1 MIRASL
7 HVLNKM
13 RNARAGRRRR
23 SGVGAELQMACFAV
37 AERVKRGSQAGS
49 NEKGIGAVV
58 AAVSFAVKGVERF
71 GIERKEGGARTKPEM
86 SGVVRNRK
94 EACEKRNG
102 RVVVEQKK

>member
-1 MIRASL
+1 
-7 HVLNKM
+7 
-13 RNARAGRRRR
+13 
-23 SGVGAELQMACFAV
+23 MACFAV

-71 GIERKEGGARTKPEM
+71 GLERKEGGARTKPEM